1 MTPPVSQVRDV
12 ATDEVQRPQVRA
24 VGPVACDLLPE
35 RIDALIKVQSAQHGA
50 MLAEIGHMRGD
61 IKDLTVAVRELATAL
76 QPIVQDK
83 VDQRAADK
91 VRSEIH
97 QQQMTVSKAWADMIS
112 SPTTKAVVAAII
124 AAFGAMGFLRS
135 CGLVE
140 TQPEPVEAHADGSF
154 WRGR

>member
-1 MTPPVSQVRDV
+1 MTTDDVLRPV
-12 ATDEVQRPQVRA
+12 VRA
-24 VGPVACDLLPE
+24 VGPVVCDLLPE

-50 MLAEIGHMRGD
+50 LLAEIGHMRGD

-112 SPTTKAVVAAII
+112 SPTTKAVVAAIVGAI
-124 AAFGAMGFLRS
+124 ASAGLLRS
-135 CGLVE
+135 CVLVE
-140 TQPEPVEAHADGSF
+140 PPPEPAEAHADGSF